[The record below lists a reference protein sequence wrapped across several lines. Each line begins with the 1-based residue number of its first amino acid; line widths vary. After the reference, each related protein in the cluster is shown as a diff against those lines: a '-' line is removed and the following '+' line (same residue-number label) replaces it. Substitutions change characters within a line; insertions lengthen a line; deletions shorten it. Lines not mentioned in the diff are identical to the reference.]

1 MKNILTSQQR
11 DFAHLVREAIY
22 ANPFTR
28 KRHLANCALTGLAA
42 TTAPDRVLNKA
53 IEQVQAMVRQLE
65 MAGVTTLPPGNHE
78 ERQSMADIFLFFHFH
93 RYLPYLDH
101 HITEQAQTSKSLE
114 LACGPSLYAN
124 LARHGFT
131 RQERIRYI
139 GLFFQMR
146 RAFFFIRNSL
156 IGEAPCMEA
165 LRASLWNTVFTHD
178 ITLYE
183 QHLLGKLEDFSTLL
197 LGETGTGKGVAA
209 AAIGRSGFIPYDE
222 RKNRFAASFS
232 QAFLAI
238 NLCQFPESLLE
249 SELFGHTRGAFTGA
263 IADHQGIFARASRYG
278 AVFLDEIGEIN
289 EQIQVK
295 LLRILQERTFT
306 PVGSHASSRFAGRLI
321 GATNRN
327 LGELMEQGSFR
338 QDFYFRIATVPVIL
352 PPLRQRIRENPD
364 ELSQLVRFLVGKI
377 AGSGA
382 EETLAELI
390 EDQLRQ
396 QDGQS
401 YSWPGNVRELEQAVR
416 RIILNGTWQPEKRE
430 EKKDAIEQVAALTR
444 PPSMAELT
452 ASYCRA
458 LLKEHR
464 TIQAVAR
471 LTGLDRRTV
480 KKYIDRSD
488 A

>member
-1 MKNILTSQQR
+1 MKNSLTSQQR
-11 DFAHLVREAIY
+11 DFARLVRKAIY

-28 KRHLANCALTGLAA
+28 KRHLANCALTGLAPS
-42 TTAPDRVLNKA
+42 TDPDSALDRA
-53 IEQVQAMVRQLE
+53 IEQVQAMVRRLE
-65 MAGVTTLPPGNHE
+65 REGKTTLPPKNHE
-78 ERQSMADIFLFFHFH
+78 ERQNVVDILLFDLFHH
-93 RYLPYLDH
+93 YLPRLDS
-101 HITEQAQTSKSLE
+101 HIAEQARTGKSLE
-114 LACGPSLYAN
+114 LTCGPSLYTS

-131 RQERIRYI
+131 RKERCRYI

-156 IGEAPCMEA
+156 VGDAPCMEE
-165 LRASLWNTVFTHD
+165 LRARLWNMVFTHD
-178 ITLYE
+178 IAIYE
-183 QHLLGKLEDFSTLL
+183 QHLLGRLEDFSTLL

-209 AAIGRSGFIPYDE
+209 AAIGRSGFIPYNE
-222 RKNRFAASFS
+222 QTNRFAVSFS
-232 QAFLAI
+232 QAFVAI

-263 IADHQGIFARASRYG
+263 VADHQGIFARASRHG

-306 PVGSHASSRFAGRLI
+306 PVGSHVSSRFAGRLI
-321 GATNRN
+321 AATNRN
-327 LGELMEQGSFR
+327 LGALMKEGSFR
-338 QDFYFRIATVPVIL
+338 QDFYFRIATVPVTL
-352 PPLRQRIRENPD
+352 PPLRQRIRENQE
-364 ELSQLVRFLVGKI
+364 ELSQLVRFLVKKI
-377 AGSGA
+377 AGREA
-382 EETLAELI
+382 EEELTELI
-390 EDQLRQ
+390 EHQLCRQ
-396 QDGQS
+396 GGQQ
-401 YSWPGNVRELEQAVR
+401 YAWPGNVRELEQAVR

-430 EKKDAIEQVAALTR
+430 EKMDGIEQIATLNA
-444 PPSMAELT
+444 PPTMAEL
-452 ASYCRA
+452 AALYCRA

-480 KKYIDRSD
+480 KKYIDRTD